1 MMNKTTDSDT
11 NWLWLRI
18 AAIVPTLLLLV
29 LMPDSASAQGG
40 TAMRVRLLNFN
51 EYEKKS
57 GDLNDYDL
65 RDIRLNVT
73 CWAATGWPY
82 GSEIIVVPDGT
93 INSECTSG
101 NDTEKSTGTLKGKVD
116 FKTGQVTFNAQMTR
130 EYRLP
135 FVISDG
141 QRGNKKIGW
150 GTNVGKIQTSYQ
162 ATGTLTSD
170 KEGKGTI
177 SFSYSCSSTYT
188 DIKGDVPYGPGSNC
202 PGSKAKQGDK
212 VGTDTGSGTGTTTWT
227 MMLEPT
233 TTPTTQATVCQA
245 PPRITAQQIDAYLD
259 FLAAQLQFAVE
270 KAETYIFEPF
280 VMDARPFR
288 FTPKDAADLGR
299 AVWDQV
305 HALQKKHVERE
316 VTLNDAQKKRTK
328 AFGHWAD
335 WLERRAKT
343 QKKTFR
349 GDVIEV
355 YEQPEKPPY
364 PLFGSI
370 AQDVPTPPQLKG
382 EDIFVVNV
390 PWWGPEAITD
400 DYAWAGFWTVAQG
413 ADMWYTRGLF
423 WTTYIALSN
432 ESIAPV
438 ALSALQ
444 RIPYFG
450 PAFTATFVTAV
461 EVNAWT
467 EIGLLRRYFGEAPL
481 TWDQHLA
488 NYASL
493 TNLGT
498 AATVRTFPSL
508 NRVSKW
514 AGGVDEG
521 KLGAD
526 ITAKFGQG
534 KSSRVISERT
544 DAQGNQY
551 QKIEYALLGPT
562 KANPDNKLSFPTDE
576 FRVINTKEGS
586 RYFTVKA
593 NGELDQPVF
602 FLGQKGY
609 HTWKH
614 LTEINAG
621 QKTKYEDESLLNV
634 FAGKKDYLA
643 ELKAIE
649 KTMLDPTQSLDTANN
664 QYIAFTNR
672 LIADKSFTRISGFYQ
687 WKNRDGSLAPTEAN
701 FFIMVP
707 KDCGANAPVA
717 TFPVRVS
724 VDPTNG
730 RLMGLFVLKPHDPT
744 AAFMP
749 EAKTSV
755 APSAYWAW
763 ARDVDKYLYEFAPLR
778 NYMPAR

>member
-1 MMNKTTDSDT
+1 MLSKALHFNTRWT
-11 NWLWLRI
+11 WLRATVI
-18 AAIVPTLLLLV
+18 ALALLLIGIL
-29 LMPDSASAQGG
+29 PDSASAQGMSG
-40 TAMRVRLLNFN
+40 RALLDWHFRRTQSTDL
-51 EYEKKS
+51 YS
-57 GDLNDYDL
+57 GYHSVL
-65 RDIRLNVT
+65 
-73 CWAATGWPY
+73 ATSCFRSYLASGADVIL
-82 GSEIIVVPDGT
+82 SPDGT
-93 INSECTSG
+93 LSGECGAPPTGASANYDTTYAKLTGKVDAQSRQVTFRLEVTREYKSSRIISKSG
-101 NDTEKSTGTLKGKVD
+101 NYIGWYTETGKLQFTYQASGTFTSETDAQGTASFTLTCAVSHSDIKGEYPYGPDCFGSLAQGKATTASSSHTGTLPWSMR
-116 FKTGQVTFNAQMTR
+116 FTFESA
-130 EYRLP
+130 
-135 FVISDG
+135 
-141 QRGNKKIGW
+141 
-150 GTNVGKIQTSYQ
+150 
-162 ATGTLTSD
+162 
-170 KEGKGTI
+170 
-177 SFSYSCSSTYT
+177 
-188 DIKGDVPYGPGSNC
+188 
-202 PGSKAKQGDK
+202 
-212 VGTDTGSGTGTTTWT
+212 
-227 MMLEPT
+227 PT
-233 TTPTTQATVCQA
+233 TPSMCQA
-245 PPRITAQQIDAYLD
+245 PPAITSQQIDAYLD

-270 KAETYIFEPF
+270 KAEPYTFEPF
-280 VMDARPFR
+280 VMDARPFH

-299 AVWDQV
+299 SVWDRAY
-305 HALQKKHVERE
+305 ALQKKHIERE

-335 WLERRAKT
+335 WLERRSKT

-364 PLFGSI
+364 PLFGPI
-370 AQDVPTPPQLKG
+370 TQDVPTPPQLKG
-382 EDIFVVNV
+382 EDIFVVNI

-413 ADMWYTRGLF
+413 ADMWYTRGLL

-438 ALSALQ
+438 ALMSLQ

-450 PAFTATFVTAV
+450 PIFTAAFVSAV
-461 EVNAWT
+461 ELNSWT
-467 EIGLLRRYFGEAPL
+467 EIGILRKYLGEAPL
-481 TWDQHLA
+481 SWDQHIA

-493 TNLGT
+493 ANLGI
-498 AATVRTFPSL
+498 AATLRTFPSL
-508 NRVSKW
+508 NQVSKW

-534 KSSRVISERT
+534 KSSRVVSERT

-576 FRVINTKEGS
+576 FRVVNTKEGA

-609 HTWKH
+609 HAWKH

-621 QKTKYEDESLLNV
+621 QKTKFEDEALLKI
-634 FAGKKDYLA
+634 FAGKKEYLD
-643 ELKAIE
+643 ELKTIE
-649 KTMLDPTQSLDTANN
+649 KTMMDPTKSLDAANK
-664 QYIAFTNR
+664 QYMDFTNR
-672 LIADKSFTRISGFYQ
+672 LIADKSFTRVSGFYQ
-687 WKNRDGSLAPTEAN
+687 WKNRDGSLAPAEAN

-749 EAKTSV
+749 ETKISV